1 MCSTSGEL
9 PTSYF
14 LTGVEIDFGRPR
26 ARGGGATIYGG
37 TFRDRQIA
45 ARDIMLGPRNH
56 NGLVNSLCSTCEHN
70 HLNACTTKVSREA
83 VLHAQLHHSNLL
95 PFLGIHREPLD
106 GHILLISPFM
116 SHGTATEYLRQLDE
130 HKRAEAL
137 PQIVRTTAI
146 YNPSSSDIMLG
157 TAPRYGRRRC
167 ISAPPKSYR
176 NTW

>member
-1 MCSTSGEL
+1 MGGE
-9 PTSYF
+9 
-14 LTGVEIDFGRPR
+14 
-26 ARGGGATIYGG
+26 ATIYGG

-45 ARDIMLGPRNH
+45 ARDIMLEPGNH

-70 HLNACTTKVSREA
+70 HLNVCTTKVSREAVLHAKVVRHAKVSREA

-106 GHILLISPFM
+106 GHILLIFPFM
-116 SHGTATEYLRQLDE
+116 RHGTATEYLKQLNE
-130 HKRAEAL
+130 HKRADAL

-146 YNPSSSDIMLG
+146 YNPSFSDIMLG
-157 TAPRYGRRRC
+157 TAPWYGRRRC
-167 ISAPPKSYR
+167 IPAPPKSYH